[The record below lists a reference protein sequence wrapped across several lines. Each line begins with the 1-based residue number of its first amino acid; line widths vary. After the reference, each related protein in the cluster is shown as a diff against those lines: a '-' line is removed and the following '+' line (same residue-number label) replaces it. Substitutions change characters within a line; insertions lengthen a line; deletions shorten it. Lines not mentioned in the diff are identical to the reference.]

1 MTKIGEFLKKQP
13 LITAIIGIA
22 FAYGGINLL
31 YYEGIFATGVH
42 RFVLAL
48 MMCTFL
54 YLISGKKTFK
64 KCEKTT
70 GYVIKRLSGI
80 LIFAAVFC
88 VIAIAVSVYQK
99 ATLSSNWPIQSVLLL
114 FMMIGVG
121 LFEELAFRAVINDGI
136 VYQFRDKKWVF
147 AASAII
153 SSLLFGYLHVI
164 GYPVST
170 PLFLAQVILK
180 TISTGLWGFAFLII
194 YWKTRNIWACGILHG
209 LYDYIIKIKDVIFAS
224 DNSLEPGYVN
234 EGMIGRVAIGYYI
247 FISIF
252 MLILLLVLRSKVLK
266 TIDFEEMRANW

>member
-70 GYVIKRLSGI
+70 SYVIKRLSGI

-99 ATLSSNWPIQSVLLL
+99 ATLSSNWPIQAVLLL

-136 VYQFRDKKWVF
+136 VY
-147 AASAII
+147 I

-180 TISTGLWGFAFLII
+180 TISTGLWGFAFLIL